1 MIFEKLINEFENLS
15 SSVHKLKETISC
27 GKYPNERGIPVVEM
41 ELLQKQLEAMQSY
54 VKILM
59 KRINLLMEKMS
70 KGE

>member
-1 MIFEKLINEFENLS
+1 MIFEKLINEFKALS

-27 GKYPNERGIPVVEM
+27 GKYPNEREIPEVEM

-59 KRINLLMEKMS
+59 KRIDLVMEKMS

>member
-27 GKYPNERGIPVVEM
+27 GKYPNEREIPVVEM

>member
-27 GKYPNERGIPVVEM
+27 GKYPNEREMPVVEM

>member
-1 MIFEKLINEFENLS
+1 MIFERLINEFKTLS

-27 GKYPNERGIPVVEM
+27 GKYPNEQEISAAEM

-54 VKILM
+54 EEVLM
-59 KRINLLMEKMS
+59 KRIELLMERLA

>member
-27 GKYPNERGIPVVEM
+27 GKYPNEREIPVVEM
-41 ELLQKQLEAMQSY
+41 KLLQKQLEAMQSY